1 MKQHLHSYRLLLMVA
16 AICTLAAFWLLG
28 ARIGVEQTQRQVDVV
43 ISYEDTVRLADASG
57 VPVQE
62 WLTQLADAGVR
73 ELLVTPDEQ
82 AEPDI
87 VRAAQDAGLTL
98 AQVGGIAQGGT
109 YFFAAQYDTL
119 AAAGQTG
126 ADTDTEP
133 LPQAQVLDALRESGS
148 TLVLIED
155 KNQTGCVLPDGC
167 TLDGYTGG
175 MVKGFWLNQTFRA
188 RYQTLG
194 YSGAEEIV
202 NMLYR
207 AVVDRGMTV
216 LWLTPLTD
224 AAGEPV
230 AEPAV
235 YTQLLQQLAQRLAP
249 AGYHYGGLTA
259 IETRTV
265 SPVLLAVCGI
275 GVFAA
280 AIVLLGV
287 IVPLRA
293 RWLRVLLFALGCA
306 ESAGGAF
313 LAPELQC
320 TALALLAAIVF
331 PCLSAAMLAAE
342 LKESA
347 GTRPTVARYAGMT
360 ALGAAITLWGCC
372 YIGAILSSS
381 EYLLVLRLF
390 RGVKLS
396 QLAVYAVAMVLLAAA
411 LLHTRG
417 CTLRE
422 DLETLR
428 RKNSRH
434 WRRKLLC
441 LVLILAAVGTVYIL
455 RTGDGMLSV
464 PVGEQRV
471 RNWLERVLLFRPRT
485 KEFLIAYPAIAAAY
499 CCAAHRSRLTAWLF
513 AVFGAIGFASVAN
526 TFCHIR
532 AHFLVSLL
540 RTGIGLVLG
549 LVLGAIVLLILRSC
563 WPTPS
568 GSKQTKE

>member
-1 MKQHLHSYRLLLMVA
+1 MKQFLHSYRLFLIVA
-16 AICTLAAFWLLG
+16 ALCTLAAFWLLG
-28 ARIGVEQTQRQVDVV
+28 VRIGVEQTQRQVDVV
-43 ISYEDTVRLADASG
+43 VSYEDVCALSDASG
-57 VPVQE
+57 IPVQD
-62 WLTQLADAGVR
+62 WLTQLADAGAR
-73 ELLVTPDEQ
+73 ELLVTP
-82 AEPDI
+82 AELADPDI
-87 VRAAQDAGLTL
+87 VRAAQDAGLGT
-98 AQVGGIAQGGT
+98 AQAGGLAQGGT
-109 YFFAAQYDTL
+109 YFFAARYDTL

-126 ADTDTEP
+126 VDTDTE
-133 LPQAQVLDALRESGS
+133 LRESGS

-155 KNQTGCVLPDGC
+155 RNQTGCVLPDGYS
-167 TLDGYTGG
+167 LDGYTGN

-224 AAGEPV
+224 AAGETV
-230 AEPAV
+230 AQPEV
-235 YTQLLQQLAQRLAP
+235 YTQLLQDLAQRIAP
-249 AGYHYGGLTA
+249 AGYSYGGITGIPA
-259 IETRTV
+259 KTV
-265 SPVLLAVCGI
+265 SPVLLMLCGI

-287 IVPLRA
+287 FVSLRA

-306 ESAGGAF
+306 ESVGGAL
-313 LAPELQC
+313 LAPALQS
-320 TALALLAAIVF
+320 TALALLASIVF
-331 PCLSAAMLAAE
+331 PCLAVAVLAAMLR
-342 LKESA
+342 ESA
-347 GTRPTVARYAGMT
+347 QTRPGIGRYAGMT
-360 ALGAAITLWGCC
+360 ALCVAITLWGCC
-372 YIGAILSSS
+372 YIGAILSGS

-396 QLAVYAVAMVLLAAA
+396 QLAVYAGGMLLLAMA

-417 CTLRE
+417 HSLRTDLRTLRQE
-422 DLETLR
+422 
-428 RKNSRH
+428 NSRH

-441 LVLILAAVGTVYIL
+441 LLVILAAVGTVYIL

-464 PVGEQRV
+464 SVGEQRA

-513 AVFGAIGFASVAN
+513 GVFGAIGFASVAN

-540 RTGIGLVLG
+540 RTGIGLALG
-549 LVLGAIVLLILRSC
+549 LVLGMLILLILRAC
-563 WPTPS
+563 WPVPS
-568 GSKQTKE
+568 DATQTKE

>member
-1 MKQHLHSYRLLLMVA
+1 MKQFLHSYRLFLIVA
-16 AICTLAAFWLLG
+16 ALCTLSAFWLLG
-28 ARIGVEQTQRQVDVV
+28 VRIGVEQTQRQVDVV
-43 ISYEDTVRLADASG
+43 VSYEDVCALSDASG
-57 VPVQE
+57 IPVQD
-62 WLTQLADAGVR
+62 WLTQLADAGAR
-73 ELLVTPDEQ
+73 ELLVTPEELTD
-82 AEPDI
+82 PDI
-87 VRAAQDAGLTL
+87 VRAAQDAGLGT
-98 AQVGGIAQGGT
+98 AQAGGLAQGGT
-109 YFFAAQYDTL
+109 YFFAARYDTL

-126 ADTDTEP
+126 IDTDTEP
-133 LPQAQVLDALRESGS
+133 LAQAQVLDALRESGS

-155 KNQTGCVLPDGC
+155 RNQTGCVLPDGYS
-167 TLDGYTGG
+167 LDGYTGS

-224 AAGEPV
+224 AAGETV
-230 AEPAV
+230 AQPEV
-235 YTQLLQQLAQRLAP
+235 YTQLLQDLAQRIAP
-249 AGYHYGGLTA
+249 AGYSYGGITGIPA
-259 IETRTV
+259 KTV
-265 SPVLLAVCGI
+265 SPVLLMLCGI

-287 IVPLRA
+287 FVSLRA

-306 ESAGGAF
+306 ESVGGTL
-313 LAPELQC
+313 LAPALQS

-331 PCLSAAMLAAE
+331 PCLAVAVLAAMLR
-342 LKESA
+342 ESVQ
-347 GTRPTVARYAGMT
+347 TRPGIGRYIGMT
-360 ALGAAITLWGCC
+360 ALGTAITFWGCC
-372 YIGAILSSS
+372 YIGAILSGS

-396 QLAVYAVAMVLLAAA
+396 QLAVYAGGMLLLAMA

-428 RKNSRH
+428 QENSRH

-441 LVLILAAVGTVYIL
+441 LLVILAAVGTVYIL

-464 PVGEQRV
+464 SVGEQRA

-513 AVFGAIGFASVAN
+513 GVFGAIGFASVAN

-549 LVLGAIVLLILRSC
+549 LVLGAIVLLILRAC
-563 WPTPS
+563 WPIPS
-568 GSKQTKE
+568 GSTQTKE

>member
-1 MKQHLHSYRLLLMVA
+1 MKQFLHSYRLFLIVA
-16 AICTLAAFWLLG
+16 ALCTLAAFWLLG
-28 ARIGVEQTQRQVDVV
+28 VRIGVEQTQRQVDVV
-43 ISYEDTVRLADASG
+43 VSYEDVCALSDASG
-57 VPVQE
+57 IPVQD
-62 WLTQLADAGVR
+62 WLTQLADAGAR
-73 ELLVTPDEQ
+73 ELLVTP
-82 AEPDI
+82 AELADPDI
-87 VRAAQDAGLTL
+87 VRAAQDAGLGT
-98 AQVGGIAQGGT
+98 AQVGGLAQGDT
-109 YFFAAQYDTL
+109 YFFAARYDTL

-126 ADTDTEP
+126 IDTDTEP
-133 LPQAQVLDALRESGS
+133 LAQAQVLDALHESGS

-155 KNQTGCVLPDGC
+155 RNQTGCVLPDGYS
-167 TLDGYTGG
+167 LNGYTGS

-188 RYQTLG
+188 RYQALG

-224 AAGEPV
+224 AAGETV
-230 AEPAV
+230 AQPAV
-235 YTQLLQQLAQRLAP
+235 YTQLLQDLAQRIAP
-249 AGYHYGGLTA
+249 AGYSYGGITGIPA
-259 IETRTV
+259 KTV
-265 SPVLLAVCGI
+265 SPVLLMLCGI

-287 IVPLRA
+287 FVSLRA

-306 ESAGGAF
+306 ESVGGAL
-313 LAPELQC
+313 LAPALQS
-320 TALALLAAIVF
+320 TALALLASIVF
-331 PCLSAAMLAAE
+331 PCLSVAALAAMLRDCAP
-342 LKESA
+342 
-347 GTRPTVARYAGMT
+347 TRPRIGRYIGMT
-360 ALGAAITLWGCC
+360 ALGTAITFWGCC
-372 YIGAILSSS
+372 YIGAILSGS

-396 QLAVYAVAMVLLAAA
+396 QLAVYAGGMLLLAMA

-417 CTLRE
+417 CSVRDDLRTLRQE
-422 DLETLR
+422 
-428 RKNSRH
+428 NSRH

-441 LVLILAAVGTVYIL
+441 LLVILAAVGTVYIL

-464 PVGEQRV
+464 SVGEQRA

-513 AVFGAIGFASVAN
+513 GVFGAIGFASVAN

-549 LVLGAIVLLILRSC
+549 LVLGILILLILRAF
-563 WPTPS
+563 WPIPS
-568 GSKQTKE
+568 GSTQTKE

>member
-1 MKQHLHSYRLLLMVA
+1 
-16 AICTLAAFWLLG
+16 
-28 ARIGVEQTQRQVDVV
+28 
-43 ISYEDTVRLADASG
+43 
-57 VPVQE
+57 
-62 WLTQLADAGVR
+62 
-73 ELLVTPDEQ
+73 
-82 AEPDI
+82 
-87 VRAAQDAGLTL
+87 
-98 AQVGGIAQGGT
+98 
-109 YFFAAQYDTL
+109 
-119 AAAGQTG
+119 
-126 ADTDTEP
+126 
-133 LPQAQVLDALRESGS
+133 
-148 TLVLIED
+148 
-155 KNQTGCVLPDGC
+155 
-167 TLDGYTGG
+167 
-175 MVKGFWLNQTFRA
+175 
-188 RYQTLG
+188 
-194 YSGAEEIV
+194 
-202 NMLYR
+202 MLYR

-224 AAGEPV
+224 AAGETV

-249 AGYHYGGLTA
+249 AGYRYGGLTA

-280 AIVLLGV
+280 AIVLLGI

-411 LLHTRG
+411 LLHTHG

-428 RKNSRH
+428 RENSRH

-464 PVGEQRV
+464 SVGEQRV

-499 CCAAHRSRLTAWLF
+499 CCATHRSRLTAWLF
-513 AVFGAIGFASVAN
+513 GVFGAIGFASVSN

-549 LVLGAIVLLILRSC
+549 LVLGAIVLLILRAC

-568 GSKQTKE
+568 GNTQTKE

>member
-1 MKQHLHSYRLLLMVA
+1 MKQHLHSYRLLLIAA

-87 VRAAQDAGLTL
+87 VRAAQDTGLTL
-98 AQVGGIAQGGT
+98 AQAGGLAQGGT

-119 AAAGQTG
+119 ATAGQTG
-126 ADTDTEP
+126 VDIDTEP

-155 KNQTGCVLPDGC
+155 KNQTGCVLPDGY

-224 AAGEPV
+224 AAGETV

-249 AGYHYGGLTA
+249 AGYHYGGLTT

-280 AIVLLGV
+280 AIVLLGI
-287 IVPLRA
+287 IVP
-293 RWLRVLLFALGCA
+293 
-306 ESAGGAF
+306 
-313 LAPELQC
+313 LQC

-411 LLHTRG
+411 LLHMHG

-428 RKNSRH
+428 RENSRH

-464 PVGEQRV
+464 SVGEQRV

-485 KEFLIAYPAIAAAY
+485 KEFLIAYPAIATAY

-513 AVFGAIGFASVAN
+513 GVFGAIGFASVAN

-549 LVLGAIVLLILRSC
+549 LVLGAIVLLILRAC

-568 GSKQTKE
+568 GNTQTKE

>member
-98 AQVGGIAQGGT
+98 AQVGGLAQGGT

-155 KNQTGCVLPDGC
+155 KNQTGCVLPDGY

-224 AAGEPV
+224 AAGETV

-259 IETRTV
+259 IETKTV
-265 SPVLLAVCGI
+265 SP
-275 GVFAA
+275 
-280 AIVLLGV
+280 
-287 IVPLRA
+287 
-293 RWLRVLLFALGCA
+293 VLLFALGCA

-331 PCLSAAMLAAE
+331 PCLAAAMLAAE

-428 RKNSRH
+428 RENSRH

-464 PVGEQRV
+464 SVGEQRV

-499 CCAAHRSRLTAWLF
+499 CCAAHRNRLTAWLF
-513 AVFGAIGFASVAN
+513 GVFGAIGFASVAN

-549 LVLGAIVLLILRSC
+549 LVLGAIVLLILRAC
-563 WPTPS
+563 WPISS
-568 GSKQTKE
+568 GSTQTKE